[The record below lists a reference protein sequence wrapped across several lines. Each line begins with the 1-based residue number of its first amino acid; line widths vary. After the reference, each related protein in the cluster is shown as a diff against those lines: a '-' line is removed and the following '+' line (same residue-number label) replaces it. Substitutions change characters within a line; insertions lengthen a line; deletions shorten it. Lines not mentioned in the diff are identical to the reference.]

1 MEKKNRHCKNNC
13 MRYQIS
19 LIGIVLIFI
28 LVFGLMG
35 GQKKINKTVSI
46 FSWYYELMD
55 VLQFEK
61 YSKILE
67 ELKIT
72 RVYQI
77 MSADLLRDPKLYS
90 MIENLQKLGIETVL
104 LTGDKSWVE
113 DGLAEY
119 EQIIDAVEIYNENVK
134 EEFRIKS
141 IALDVEVHA
150 LPGFWDNPEIMFLKY
165 IDVMKKAKEYAALHE
180 LKVIQ
185 VIPVSFDE
193 IDKELFEKFVLE
205 CCDELSVMNYDRRY
219 AKEAISYEVDFCRQH
234 KIPMETIFETMPTSR
249 EHQVTEFLTYYYDGL
264 EMLQGDFRQLREIYG
279 KELGMAYH
287 HFSTVIDLK

>member
-19 LIGIVLIFI
+19 LIGIVISFI

-90 MIENLQKLGIETVL
+90 MIENLKKLGIETVL

-119 EQIIDAVEIYNENVK
+119 EQIVDAVEIYNENVK

-150 LPGFWDNPEIMFLKY
+150 LPGFWDNPEIIFL
-165 IDVMKKAKEYAALHE
+165 
-180 LKVIQ
+180 
-185 VIPVSFDE
+185 
-193 IDKELFEKFVLE
+193 
-205 CCDELSVMNYDRRY
+205 N
-219 AKEAISYEVDFCRQH
+219 
-234 KIPMETIFETMPTSR
+234 T
-249 EHQVTEFLTYYYDGL
+249 
-264 EMLQGDFRQLREIYG
+264 
-279 KELGMAYH
+279 
-287 HFSTVIDLK
+287 